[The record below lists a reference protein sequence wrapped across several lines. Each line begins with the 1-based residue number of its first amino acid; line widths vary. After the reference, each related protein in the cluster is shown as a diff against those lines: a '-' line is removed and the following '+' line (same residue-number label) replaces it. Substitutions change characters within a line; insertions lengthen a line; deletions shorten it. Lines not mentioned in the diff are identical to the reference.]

1 MACTFSRQGNYSA
14 CRDYKQ
20 KVLKTLSYCTSL
32 ICAIASI
39 CISCSVLPVLSL
51 AIISWRPPRGGNVA
65 FLLFQQGQILMP
77 GPRPRFGYATGWCI
91 DNIPLQGFATMT
103 SRPLSQY
110 IFTGLSALERFV
122 APYLGNS
129 VLEIKFNRMISDC
142 SFAPCVLRM

>member
-20 KVLKTLSYCTSL
+20 KVLKTLSYGTSL
-32 ICAIASI
+32 
-39 CISCSVLPVLSL
+39 SCSVLPVLSL
-51 AIISWRPPRGGNVA
+51 AIISWRPPRAGNVA
-65 FLLFQQGQILMP
+65 FLFFQQGQILMP

-91 DNIPLQGFATMT
+91 DNIPLQGFATVT

-142 SFAPCVLRM
+142 YFAPCVLRM